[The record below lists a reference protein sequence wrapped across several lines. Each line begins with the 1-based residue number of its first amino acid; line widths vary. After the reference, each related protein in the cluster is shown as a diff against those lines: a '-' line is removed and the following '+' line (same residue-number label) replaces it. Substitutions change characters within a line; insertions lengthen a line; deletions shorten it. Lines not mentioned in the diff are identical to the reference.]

1 MQNRSLSQGIFR
13 RSLTG
18 AALTGVMLV
27 SQAQA
32 DVILHAFN
40 WQYDDVAEKAEEIA
54 ALGYKK
60 VLVSPAYKSTGSQW
74 WARYQPQ
81 DYRVIDNPLG
91 DTDDF
96 KAMVAALEAQGVE
109 TYADIVFNHMANEA
123 SQRSDL
129 NYPGAAVLDEYASR
143 QSYYDRITLFG
154 DVRNGLFSGNDFHG
168 TYDPQGP
175 QCISDYSNVGDVQ
188 YNRLC
193 GAAPDPGLPDLD
205 PNNWVVEKQKQYLQA
220 LKDFGVTGFRV
231 DAAKHMTNYHINQV
245 FDENI
250 KQGTHVFGEIITT
263 GGAGSAEYDKFL
275 APYISQTGHDAYDFP
290 LFAQIRNAFGFG
302 GSMTALVDPGA
313 YGQALPGDQAVTFSV
328 THDIPLN
335 DGFRYQLLD
344 AADETLANAYV
355 LGRDGGSPLL
365 YSDHNESG
373 DGRWQDLYKRDDIEG
388 MISFHNETQ
397 GRSMEVINYN
407 DCFLLFKREHV
418 GVVGINKCDTGQ
430 DVWVDTSA
438 EGLWWYRNYQDT
450 LSSDVQYI
458 SSQWHNFY
466 LPGRS
471 ARMWLME

>member
-129 NYPGAAVLDEYASR
+129 NYPGVAVLDEYASR

-344 AADETLANAYV
+344 AADEALANAYV